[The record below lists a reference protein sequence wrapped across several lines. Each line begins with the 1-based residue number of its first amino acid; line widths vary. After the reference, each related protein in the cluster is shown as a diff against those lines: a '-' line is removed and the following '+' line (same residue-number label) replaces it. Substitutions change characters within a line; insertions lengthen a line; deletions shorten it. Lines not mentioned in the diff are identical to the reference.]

1 MKTKCYI
8 RRWGS
13 GVRGFNEDTPQ
24 IFKVEGEIKGGV
36 QMRLLKPDGSE
47 TTLVYPFSH
56 PLNETLYE
64 CASFEQALDRWRVT
78 ENWRKKHAALT
89 KQLRALETTVN
100 VVLRGTKQ

>member
-1 MKTKCYI
+1 MTAKYYI

-24 IFKVEGEIKGGV
+24 IFKPEGEFKGGV
-36 QMRLLKPDGSE
+36 HMRLLKPDGSE
-47 TTLVYPFSH
+47 TTQVYPFSH

-64 CASFEQALDRWRVT
+64 CASFQQALDRWAVT
-78 ENWRKKHAALT
+78 ANWRKKHASLT
-89 KQLRALETTVN
+89 KQLRSLEDTVN